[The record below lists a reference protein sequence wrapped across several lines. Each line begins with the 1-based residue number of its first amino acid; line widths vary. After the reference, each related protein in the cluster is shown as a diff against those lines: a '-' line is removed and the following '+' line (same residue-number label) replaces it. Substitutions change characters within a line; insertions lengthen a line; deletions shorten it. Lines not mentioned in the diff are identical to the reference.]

1 MYHIV
6 FLSAEQSQVFS
17 NRRMFIAY
25 KAGFR
30 VFFCPMTEL
39 IDQIHKRLTFAI
51 ISHPDAGKTTITEKL
66 LLFGGAIHIAGAVK
80 SGKTARTAVS
90 DFMKMEQE
98 RGISISTSVMGFE
111 YKGRKINLLDTPGHA
126 DFSEDTYRGLSAVD
140 SSLIV
145 IDSVK
150 GVEERT
156 RQLCVVC
163 RMRSTPVAT
172 FVNKLDREGKDPM
185 ELLDEIERE
194 LAVEVRPVTWPVG
207 QGRQFRGV
215 YNLVENKL
223 YLFRPGEDQ
232 LPTDII
238 AISGVEDP
246 KLDEAVGPSLAKK
259 LREDVAMI
267 VGVYPPF
274 DHDEYI
280 AGKATPVFFGSA
292 LNNFGVREL
301 LENMVAL
308 APHPTPKQADER
320 VVAPEEQKFTGF
332 VFKIHANM
340 NPRHRDRIAFLRIVS
355 GKFERNTLYYH
366 VRTGKTFRA
375 SNPTAFMSQ
384 DREIIDEAWP
394 GDIIGL
400 HDTGTF
406 KIGDTLTEGEFVNF
420 KGIPSFAPQIFRLI
434 MNADPLKEKQ
444 FHKGLNQLA
453 EEGVVQIFS
462 KLHQPNARVLG
473 VVGQLQLEVL
483 QSRLVEE
490 YNASC
495 KYEPIDLSIAH
506 WITSDD
512 PKILKEFVDTNTRR
526 VLVDIR
532 GNFVYVSDSE
542 WSVNRIMQQ
551 NPKIRFYTTSEM
563 VDKRA

>member
-1 MYHIV
+1 
-6 FLSAEQSQVFS
+6 
-17 NRRMFIAY
+17 
-25 KAGFR
+25 
-30 VFFCPMTEL
+30 MTEL
-39 IDQIHKRLTFAI
+39 TQEIHKRLTFAI

-80 SGKTARTAVS
+80 SGKNTKAAVS

-111 YKGRKINLLDTPGHA
+111 YKGRKVNLLDTPGHA

-163 RMRSTPVAT
+163 RMRNTPIMT

-194 LAVEVRPVTWPVG
+194 LAIQVRPVTWPVG
-207 QGRQFRGV
+207 QGKQFKGV
-215 YNLVENKL
+215 YNLVENTL
-223 YLFRPGEDQ
+223 YLFRPGQVE
-232 LPTDII
+232 LPTDVIPI
-238 AISGVEDP
+238 DGVEDP
-246 KLDEAVGPSLAKK
+246 KLDIAVGASLARR
-259 LREDVAMI
+259 LREDAAMLT
-267 VGVYPPF
+267 GVYPPF
-274 DHDEYI
+274 SKEEYE
-280 AGKATPVFFGSA
+280 AGTATPVFFGSA

-301 LENMVAL
+301 LDNLVAM
-308 APHPTPKQADER
+308 APYPTPKAAEER
-320 VVAPEEQKFTGF
+320 QVAPEESKFSGF

-340 NPRHRDRIAFLRIVS
+340 NPKHRDRIAFLRIVS

-366 VRTGKTFRA
+366 VRSGKTFRA
-375 SNPTAFMSQ
+375 ANPTAFMSQ

-406 KIGDTLTEGEFVNF
+406 KIGDTLTEGETVNF
-420 KGIPSFAPQIFRLI
+420 KGIPSFAPQIFRTI

-462 KLHQPNARVLG
+462 KLHQPNIRVLG
-473 VVGQLQLEVL
+473 VVGQLQIEVL
-483 QSRLVEE
+483 QSRLE
-490 YNASC
+490 YEYGAKC
-495 KYEPIDLSIAH
+495 AYEPIDLTIAH
-506 WITSDD
+506 WITSDN
-512 PKILKEFVDTNTRR
+512 KKLLKDFVDANSRR
-526 VLVDIR
+526 ILVDIR
-532 GNFVYVSDSE
+532 DNYVYVSDSE
-542 WSVNRIMQQ
+542 WSLNRVKAA
-551 NPKIRFYTTSEM
+551 NAEIRFYSTSEM
-563 VDKRA
+563 MEKRA

>member
-1 MYHIV
+1 
-6 FLSAEQSQVFS
+6 
-17 NRRMFIAY
+17 
-25 KAGFR
+25 
-30 VFFCPMTEL
+30 MTEL
-39 IDQIHKRLTFAI
+39 TREIQRRLTFAI

-80 SGKTARTAVS
+80 SGKTSRAAVS

-140 SSLIV
+140 SALMV
-145 IDSVK
+145 VDSVK

-163 RMRSTPVAT
+163 RMRATPIAT

-194 LAVEVRPVTWPVG
+194 LAVEVRPITWPVG
-207 QGRQFRGV
+207 QGKLFKGV
-215 YNLVENKL
+215 YDLLSNRL
-223 YLFRPGEDQ
+223 YLFRPGEEM
-232 LPTDII
+232 LPTDVMEVN
-238 AISGVEDP
+238 GVDDP
-246 KLDEAVGPSLAKK
+246 LLDEKVGPSLARR
-259 LREDVAMI
+259 LREDVEMLT
-267 VGVYPPF
+267 GVYPPF
-274 DHDEYI
+274 DKADYA

-301 LENMVAL
+301 LDSLVSI
-308 APHPTPKQADER
+308 APYPTPKEAEER
-320 VVAPEEQKFTGF
+320 SVVPEEQKFSGF

-340 NPRHRDRIAFLRIVS
+340 NPKHRDRIAFLRVVS
-355 GKFERNTLYYH
+355 GKFERNAMYWH
-366 VRTGKTFRA
+366 VRSGKTFRTA
-375 SNPTAFMSQ
+375 NPTAFMSQ

-394 GDIIGL
+394 GDIIGI

-406 KIGDTLTEGEFVNF
+406 KIGDTLTEGEAVNF
-420 KGIPSFAPQIFRLI
+420 KGIPSFAPQIFRSI

-444 FHKGLNQLA
+444 YHKGLDQLA

-462 KLHQPNARVLG
+462 KIHQPNARVLG
-473 VVGQLQLEVL
+473 VVGQLQIEVL
-483 QSRLVEE
+483 KSRLENE
-490 YNASC
+490 YGASC
-495 KYEPIDLSIAH
+495 KYEPIDVSIAH
-506 WITSDD
+506 WVTSEDA
-512 PKILKEFVDTNTRR
+512 KALKEFVDANVRR
-526 VLVDIR
+526 VLVDVR
-532 GNFVYVSDSE
+532 GNYVFVSDSD
-542 WSVNRIMQQ
+542 WAFNRVRDN
-551 NPKIRFYTTSEM
+551 NPKLKFYATSEM

>member
-1 MYHIV
+1 
-6 FLSAEQSQVFS
+6 
-17 NRRMFIAY
+17 
-25 KAGFR
+25 
-30 VFFCPMTEL
+30 MTEL
-39 IDQIHKRLTFAI
+39 IQEIRKRLTFAI

-80 SGKTARTAVS
+80 SGKADRAAVS

-140 SSLIV
+140 SSLIM

-163 RMRSTPVAT
+163 RMRATPVTT
-172 FVNKLDREGKDPM
+172 FVNKLDREGKDPI
-185 ELLDEIERE
+185 ELLDEIEKE
-194 LAVEVRPVTWPVG
+194 LAVEVRPITWPIG
-207 QGRQFRGV
+207 QGKQFKGV
-215 YNLVENKL
+215 FNIVENKV
-223 YLFRPGEDQ
+223 YLFQAGQ
-232 LPTDII
+232 THLPQDV
-238 AISGVEDP
+238 VEVSSIHDT
-246 KLDEAVGPSLAKK
+246 KLDELVGASLAKK
-259 LREDVAMI
+259 LRDDVEMLQA
-267 VGVYPPF
+267 VYPPF
-274 DHDEYI
+274 DRSEYI
-280 AGKATPVFFGSA
+280 AGRVSPVFFGSA

-301 LENMVAL
+301 LDALIDL
-308 APHPTPKQADER
+308 APYPTPKEADER
-320 VVAPEEQKFTGF
+320 LVTPEEQKFTGF

-340 NPRHRDRIAFLRIVS
+340 NPKHRDRIAFLRIVS

-366 VRTGKTFRA
+366 VRTGKSFRA

-384 DREIIDEAWP
+384 DRDIIDEAWP
-394 GDIIGL
+394 GDIVGL

-406 KIGDTLTEGEFVNF
+406 KIGDTLTEGEFVTF
-420 KGIPSFAPQIFRLI
+420 KGIPSFAPQIFKIIL
-434 MNADPLKEKQ
+434 NADPLKEKQ

-462 KLHQPNARVLG
+462 RLYQPNVRVLG

-483 QSRLVEE
+483 QARLEGE

-495 KYEPIDLSIAH
+495 KYEPTSMSIAY
-506 WITSDD
+506 WVTSKN
-512 PKILKEFVDTNTRR
+512 PKKLKDFVDANSKRI
-526 VLVDIR
+526 LVDVHE
-532 GNFVYVSDSE
+532 NHVYVSDNE
-542 WSVNRIMQQ
+542 WTANRTMQM
-551 NPKIRFYTTSEM
+551 NPDIQFFATSEM
-563 VDKRA
+563 VEHRA

>member
-1 MYHIV
+1 
-6 FLSAEQSQVFS
+6 
-17 NRRMFIAY
+17 
-25 KAGFR
+25 
-30 VFFCPMTEL
+30 MTEL
-39 IDQIHKRLTFAI
+39 TEQIHKRLTFAI

-80 SGKTARTAVS
+80 SGKTSRTAIS
-90 DFMKMEQE
+90 DFMKMEKD

-111 YKGRKINLLDTPGHA
+111 YKNRKINLLDTPGHA

-140 SSLIV
+140 SSLIM

-163 RMRSTPVAT
+163 RMRKTPVVT

-185 ELLDEIERE
+185 ELLDEIEKE
-194 LAVEVRPVTWPVG
+194 LAVQVRPITWPIG
-207 QGRQFRGV
+207 QGKHFKGV
-215 YNLVENKL
+215 YNLVEKQL

-238 AISGVEDP
+238 EIKDVSDP
-246 KLDEAVGPSLAKK
+246 KLDE
-259 LREDVAMI
+259 I
-267 VGVYPPF
+267 VGVSLAQKLRNDVEMLTGVYPLF
-274 DHDEYI
+274 ERSDYI
-280 AGKATPVFFGSA
+280 SGSVTPVFFGSA

-301 LENMVAL
+301 LDTLVEL
-308 APHPTPKQADER
+308 APYPTPKEADER
-320 VVAPEEQKFTGF
+320 LVVPEEEKFSGF

-340 NPRHRDRIAFLRIVS
+340 NPRHRDRIAFLRVVS

-366 VRTGKTFRA
+366 VRTDKTFRA

-406 KIGDTLTEGEFVNF
+406 KIGDTLTEGECVNF

-483 QSRLVEE
+483 QTRLEEE

-495 KYEPIDLSIAH
+495 KYEPIDLSIAN

-512 PKILKEFVDTNTRR
+512 PKVLQQFVDANTRR
-526 VLVDIR
+526 ILVDIR
-532 GNFVYVSDSE
+532 ENYVYVTDSE
-542 WSVNRIMQQ
+542 WSLNRIMQA
-551 NPKIRFYTTSEM
+551 NPKIRFYQTSEM

>member
-1 MYHIV
+1 
-6 FLSAEQSQVFS
+6 
-17 NRRMFIAY
+17 
-25 KAGFR
+25 
-30 VFFCPMTEL
+30 MTEL
-39 IDQIHKRLTFAI
+39 TQEIHKRLTFAI

-140 SSLIV
+140 SALMV
-145 IDSVK
+145 VDSVK

-163 RMRSTPVAT
+163 RMRATPIAT

-194 LAVEVRPVTWPVG
+194 LAVQVRPVSWPVG
-207 QGRQFRGV
+207 QGKLFKGV
-215 YNLVENKL
+215 YNLVENRL
-223 YLFRPGEDQ
+223 YLFRAGEDQ
-232 LPTDII
+232 LPTDI
-238 AISGVEDP
+238 VEIDDVNDP
-246 KLDEAVGPSLAKK
+246 LLDEKVGQSLAKK
-259 LREDVAMI
+259 LREDIAMI
-267 VGVYPPF
+267 SGVYPPF
-274 DHDEYI
+274 SKEEYE
-280 AGKATPVFFGSA
+280 AGMATPVFFGSA

-301 LENMVAL
+301 LDNMVAL
-308 APHPTPKQADER
+308 APYPTPKAADER
-320 VVAPEEQKFTGF
+320 TVAPEEQKFTGF
-332 VFKIHANM
+332 IFKIHANM
-340 NPRHRDRIAFLRIVS
+340 NPKHRDRIAFLRVVS
-355 GKFERNTLYYH
+355 GKFERNTMYYH
-366 VRTGKTFRA
+366 VRSGKTFRA
-375 SNPTAFMSQ
+375 ANPTAFMSQ

-406 KIGDTLTEGEFVNF
+406 KIGDTLTEGETVNF
-420 KGIPSFAPQIFRLI
+420 KGIPSFAPQIFRTI
-434 MNADPLKEKQ
+434 INADPLKEKQ
-444 FHKGLNQLA
+444 YHKGLDQLA

-462 KLHQPNARVLG
+462 KIHQPNARVIG

-483 QSRLVEE
+483 QSRLEYE
-490 YNASC
+490 YNAAC
-495 KYEPIDLSIAH
+495 KYEPIEMTIAN

-512 PKILKEFVDTNTRR
+512 RRKLDEFVDENSRR

-532 GNFVYVSDSE
+532 GNYVLVSDSE
-542 WSVNRIMQQ
+542 WGFNRVKQA
-551 NPKIRFYTTSEM
+551 NPDIRFYATSEM

>member
-1 MYHIV
+1 
-6 FLSAEQSQVFS
+6 
-17 NRRMFIAY
+17 
-25 KAGFR
+25 
-30 VFFCPMTEL
+30 MTEL
-39 IDQIHKRLTFAI
+39 IEEIHKRLTFAI

-80 SGKTARTAVS
+80 SGKNSRAAVS
-90 DFMKMEQE
+90 DFMKMEQD

-111 YKGRKINLLDTPGHA
+111 YKGRRINLLDTPGHA

-140 SSLIV
+140 SALMV
-145 IDSVK
+145 VDSVK

-163 RMRSTPVAT
+163 RMRSTPIMT

-185 ELLDEIERE
+185 EVLDEIEKE
-194 LAVEVRPVTWPVG
+194 LAVDVRPITWPVG
-207 QGRQFRGV
+207 QGKLFRGV
-215 YNLVENKL
+215 YNLLENRL
-223 YLFRPGEDQ
+223 YLFRPGEDMM
-232 LPTDII
+232 PTDVVEID
-238 AISGVEDP
+238 GVTDP
-246 KLDEAVGPSLAKK
+246 KLDEHVGASLARK
-259 LREDVAMI
+259 LREDVEMLT
-267 VGVYPPF
+267 GVYPPF
-274 DHDEYI
+274 SEKDYI
-280 AGKATPVFFGSA
+280 AGTVTPVFFGSA

-301 LENMVAL
+301 LDNLVRM
-308 APHPTPKQADER
+308 APYPTPKEADER
-320 VVAPEEQKFTGF
+320 VVAPEEPKFTGF

-340 NPRHRDRIAFLRIVS
+340 NPKHRDRIAFLRIVS
-355 GKFERNTLYYH
+355 GQFERNTMYYH
-366 VRTGKTFRA
+366 VRSGKSFRA

-406 KIGDTLTEGEFVNF
+406 KIGDTLTEGELVNF
-420 KGIPSFAPQIFRLI
+420 KGIPNFAPQIFRII

-462 KLHQPNARVLG
+462 KIHQPNVRVLG

-483 QSRLVEE
+483 QSRLENE
-490 YNASC
+490 YAASC
-495 KYEPIDLSIAH
+495 KYDPIDVSIAF
-506 WITSDD
+506 WINSDNQ
-512 PKILKEFVDTNTRR
+512 KVLQAFVDTNFRR
-526 VLVDIR
+526 ILVDIH
-532 GNFVYVSDSE
+532 GNYVFVSDSE
-542 WSVNRIMQQ
+542 WSINRVKQ
-551 NPKIRFYTTSEM
+551 NNPEIRFYSTSEM